1 MKKFLILLSIF
12 FLSSCTLTEKYIVEG
27 IYESF
32 NDVDHYSIS
41 KAKLEIT
48 LIGEDVF
55 KTSNQL
61 NVITDYYSSKH
72 YSFNLY
78 FYIIESSSYI
88 LVNVKDLI
96 YQKGTP
102 QTYIGHLNYESTYFT
117 VDSSLTFIYSDIAEI
132 IWEEKI
138 NSQSITNRFRLNL
151 ITNEKGEN

>member
-1 MKKFLILLSIF
+1 MKKFLILFSIF

-32 NDVDHYSIS
+32 NDIDHHSIS
-41 KAKLEIT
+41 NAKIELT
-48 LIGEDVF
+48 LIDEDVF

-78 FYIIESSSYI
+78 FYLIESSSSI
-88 LVNVKDLI
+88 LVNVEDLV

-117 VDSSLTFIYSDIAEI
+117 IDSSLTFIGSDIAEI
-132 IWEEKI
+132 IWKEEM
-138 NSQSITNRFRLNL
+138 NSQSITNRFRLYL
-151 ITNEKGEN
+151 ITNEKGKI